1 MVRDLPITKMV
12 WRALAINERRKL
24 FFVWILVLIGMMLE
38 LLSLGLIIP
47 FMGLLTQDDYAE
59 KFPSLYERLGEPTQ
73 QEILVTGVLFILAVY
88 LVKAIFTYY
97 SNWVQ
102 RAFLNRAKARLSN
115 EIFQR
120 YLCQPYSFHLDH
132 NSSTLITN
140 AENGRTIVSGGLE
153 PLLVLLTDGLIATGM
168 FVLLLIVEP
177 IGTLCVLVLFAAAS
191 VLFQFSTRK
200 RIHEWGI
207 AKKIESRLV
216 LKHLQ
221 QGLGGAK
228 EVKIMGRE
236 QLFLEE
242 HKKSV
247 SASMEVDRRF
257 MMLQVI
263 PRLWLELLAIVGLV
277 VLVLAMIGSGDS
289 VSQILPVLG
298 LFAATSFR
306 IIPSINRIL
315 ASIQTL
321 GYSKPIIRSVFDD
334 LQLLVPVTPK
344 TGTEI
349 QFSTS
354 VCFEN
359 VSFKYSNALG
369 NANEN
374 LSFCIG
380 KGEAVGIIGHSGAGK
395 STLVDILLGLL
406 QPTAGAVLVDGVDIQ
421 NNLRS
426 WQNHI
431 GYVPQTIYLVDDTLA
446 RNVAFG
452 LPGEMVDHDAIARSI
467 KAAQLDE
474 FVSSLPDGLD
484 TIVGERG
491 VRLSGGQRQR
501 IGIARALYNDPE
513 ILVLDEATSS
523 LDTETEQGVM
533 DAVKELLGTKTIVI
547 IAHRTTT
554 VSYCTKVYKMDKA
567 KIVGSGLPSEM
578 TLLPES

>member
-1 MVRDLPITKMV
+1 MVKKLPITKMV
-12 WRALAINERRKL
+12 WRALAAIERRKL
-24 FFVWILVLIGMMLE
+24 FFVWFLALVGMILE

-47 FMGLLTQDDYAE
+47 LMGLLTQDDYVDRYPE
-59 KFPSLYERLGEPTQ
+59 LFRMMGEPSQ
-73 QEILVTGVLFILAVY
+73 QKILVVGVLFILFVY

-102 RAFLNRAKARLSN
+102 RAFLNKAKARLSS
-115 EIFQR
+115 ELFQR
-120 YLCQPYSFHLDH
+120 YLRQPYSFHLDN

-140 AENGRTIVSGGLE
+140 AENGRTIISGGLE
-153 PLLVLLTDGLIATGM
+153 PLLILLTDGLIASGM
-168 FVLLLIVEP
+168 FILLLIVEP
-177 IGTLCVLVLFAAAS
+177 LGTLCVLVLFAVAS

-200 RIHEWGI
+200 RIHVWGI
-207 AKKIESRLV
+207 AKKVESRLV

-221 QGLGGAK
+221 QGLGGVK

-242 HKKSV
+242 HKRSIN
-247 SASMEVDRRF
+247 ASMEVDRRF

-277 VLVLAMIGSGDS
+277 VLVMAMISSGDS
-289 VSQILPVLG
+289 VSEVLPVLG

-315 ASIQTL
+315 ASVQTL
-321 GYSKPIIRSVFDD
+321 GYSKPIIRSVYDD
-334 LQLLVPVTPK
+334 LQLSFPEIPEL
-344 TGTEI
+344 GTEI
-349 QFSTS
+349 RFSKA

-359 VSFKYSNALG
+359 VNFKYSNAVG

-380 KGEAVGIIGHSGAGK
+380 TGEAIGIIGHSGAGK

-406 QPTAGAVLVDGVDIQ
+406 QPTSGSVLVDGIDIQ

-426 WQNHI
+426 WQDHI
-431 GYVPQTIYLVDDTLA
+431 GYVPQTIYLVDDTVS

-452 LPGEMVDHDAIARSI
+452 LPDDMIDHDAVARSI
-467 KAAQLDE
+467 TAAQLDE
-474 FVSSLPDGLD
+474 FVLSLPDGLN

-501 IGIARALYNDPE
+501 IGSARALYNDPD

-533 DAVKELLGTKTIVI
+533 DAVKQLLGTKTIVI

-554 VSYCTKVYKMDKA
+554 VSYCTKVYKMDNA
-567 KIVGSGLPSEM
+567 QIVGSGLPSEM
-578 TLLPES
+578 TLLPE

>member
-168 FVLLLIVEP
+168 FVLLLLVEP

-359 VSFKYSNALG
+359 VSFKYSNAVG

-406 QPTAGAVLVDGVDIQ
+406 QPTAGAVLVDGLDIQ

-426 WQNHI
+426 WQDHI

-567 KIVGSGLPSEM
+567 QIVGSGLPSEM
-578 TLLPES
+578 TLLPE

>member
-59 KFPSLYERLGEPTQ
+59 KFPSLYEQLGEPTQ

-168 FVLLLIVEP
+168 FVLLLLVEP

-334 LQLLVPVTPK
+334 LQLLVPITPK

-359 VSFKYSNALG
+359 VSFKYSNAVG

-426 WQNHI
+426 WQDHI

-452 LPGEMVDHDAIARSI
+452 LPDEMVDHEAVARSI

-474 FVSSLPDGLD
+474 FVSSLPDGLN

-501 IGIARALYNDPE
+501 IGIARALYNDPD

-567 KIVGSGLPSEM
+567 QIVDSGLPSEM
-578 TLLPES
+578 TLLPE

>member
-59 KFPSLYERLGEPTQ
+59 KFPSLYEQLGEPTQ

-168 FVLLLIVEP
+168 FVLLLLVEP

-298 LFAATSFR
+298 LFAVTSFR

-334 LQLLVPVTPK
+334 LQLLVPITPK

-359 VSFKYSNALG
+359 VSFKYSNAVG

-426 WQNHI
+426 WQDHI

-452 LPGEMVDHDAIARSI
+452 LPDEMVNHDAIARSI

-474 FVSSLPDGLD
+474 FVSSLPDGLN

-567 KIVGSGLPSEM
+567 QIVGSGLPSEM
-578 TLLPES
+578 TLLPE

>member
-1 MVRDLPITKMV
+1 MVKKLPITKMV
-12 WRALAINERRKL
+12 WRALAAIERRKL
-24 FFVWILVLIGMMLE
+24 FFVWFLALVGMILE

-47 FMGLLTQDDYAE
+47 LMGLLTQDDYVD
-59 KFPSLYERLGEPTQ
+59 KYPDLFHLMGEPSQ
-73 QEILVTGVLFILAVY
+73 QKILVVGVLFILFVY

-102 RAFLNRAKARLSN
+102 RAFLNKAKARLSS
-115 EIFQR
+115 ELFKR
-120 YLCQPYSFHLDH
+120 YLRQPYSFHLDN

-140 AENGRTIVSGGLE
+140 AENGRTIISGGLE

-168 FVLLLIVEP
+168 FILLLIVEP
-177 IGTLCVLVLFAAAS
+177 LGTLCVLALFAVAS

-200 RIHEWGI
+200 RIHAWGI
-207 AKKIESRLV
+207 AKKVESRLV

-221 QGLGGAK
+221 QGLGGVK

-242 HKKSV
+242 HKRSV
-247 SASMEVDRRF
+247 DASMEVDRRF

-277 VLVLAMIGSGDS
+277 VLVLAMISSGDS
-289 VSQILPVLG
+289 VSEVLPVLG

-315 ASIQTL
+315 ASVQTL
-321 GYSKPIIRSVFDD
+321 GYSKPIIRSVYDD
-334 LQLLVPVTPK
+334 LQLSLPVVPRM
-344 TGTEI
+344 GTEI
-349 QFSTS
+349 RFSKA

-359 VSFKYSNALG
+359 VNFKYSNAAG

-380 KGEAVGIIGHSGAGK
+380 RGEAIGIIGHSGAGK

-406 QPTAGAVLVDGVDIQ
+406 QPTSGSVLVDGIDIQ

-426 WQNHI
+426 WQDHI
-431 GYVPQTIYLVDDTLA
+431 GYVPQTIYLVDDTVS
-446 RNVAFG
+446 RNIAFG
-452 LPGEMVDHDAIARSI
+452 LPDDMIDHDAVARSI

-474 FVSSLPDGLD
+474 FVSSLPDGLN

-533 DAVKELLGTKTIVI
+533 DAVKQLLGTKTIVI

-554 VSYCTKVYKMDKA
+554 VSYCTKVYKMDNA
-567 KIVGSGLPSEM
+567 QIVGSGRPFEM
-578 TLLPES
+578 TLLPE

>member
-359 VSFKYSNALG
+359 VSFKYSNAVG

-406 QPTAGAVLVDGVDIQ
+406 QPTAGAVLVDGLDIQ

-426 WQNHI
+426 WQDHI

-452 LPGEMVDHDAIARSI
+452 LPDDLVDHDAVARSI

-474 FVSSLPDGLD
+474 FVATLPDGIN

-567 KIVGSGLPSEM
+567 QIVGSGLPSEM
-578 TLLPES
+578 TLLPE

>member
-1 MVRDLPITKMV
+1 MV

-59 KFPSLYERLGEPTQ
+59 KFPSLYEQLGEPTQ

-88 LVKAIFTYY
+88 LVKAFFTYY

-168 FVLLLIVEP
+168 FVLLLLVEP

-315 ASIQTL
+315 AGIQTL

-334 LQLLVPVTPK
+334 LQLLVPITPK

-359 VSFKYSNALG
+359 VSFKYSNAVG

-426 WQNHI
+426 WQDHI

-452 LPGEMVDHDAIARSI
+452 LPDEMVNHDAIARSI

-474 FVSSLPDGLD
+474 FVSSLPDGLN

-501 IGIARALYNDPE
+501 IGIARALYNDPD

-567 KIVGSGLPSEM
+567 QIVGSGLPSEM
-578 TLLPES
+578 TLLPE

>member
-73 QEILVTGVLFILAVY
+73 QEILVTGVLFVLAVY

-359 VSFKYSNALG
+359 VSFKYSNAVG

-406 QPTAGAVLVDGVDIQ
+406 QPTAGAVLVDGLDIQ

-426 WQNHI
+426 WQDHI

-474 FVSSLPDGLD
+474 FVSSLPDGLN

-501 IGIARALYNDPE
+501 IGIARALYNDPD

-578 TLLPES
+578 TLLPE

>member
-1 MVRDLPITKMV
+1 MV

-59 KFPSLYERLGEPTQ
+59 KFPSLYEQLGEPTQ

-168 FVLLLIVEP
+168 FVLLLLVEP

-334 LQLLVPVTPK
+334 LQLLVPITPK

-359 VSFKYSNALG
+359 VSFKYSNAVG

-426 WQNHI
+426 WQDHI

-452 LPGEMVDHDAIARSI
+452 LPDEMVNHDAIARSI

-474 FVSSLPDGLD
+474 FVSSLPDGLN

-501 IGIARALYNDPE
+501 IGIARALYNDPD

-567 KIVGSGLPSEM
+567 QIVGSGLPSEM
-578 TLLPES
+578 TLLPE

>member
-102 RAFLNRAKARLSN
+102 RAFLNRTKARLSN

-359 VSFKYSNALG
+359 VSFKYSNAVG

-406 QPTAGAVLVDGVDIQ
+406 QPTAGAVLVDGLDIQ

-426 WQNHI
+426 WQDHI

-452 LPGEMVDHDAIARSI
+452 LPDDLVDHDAVARSI

-474 FVSSLPDGLD
+474 FVATLPDGIN

-567 KIVGSGLPSEM
+567 QIVGSGLPSEM
-578 TLLPES
+578 TLLPE

>member
-59 KFPSLYERLGEPTQ
+59 KFPLLYDWLGGPSQ
-73 QEILVTGVLFILAVY
+73 QKLLVIGLLFILAVY
-88 LVKAIFTYY
+88 LLKAVFTYY
-97 SNWVQ
+97 SNWIQ
-102 RAFLNRAKARLSN
+102 RAFLNASKARLSN
-115 EIFQR
+115 DIFQK
-120 YLCQPYSFHLDH
+120 YLRQPYSFHLDH

-140 AENGRTIVSGGLE
+140 AENGRTVISGGLE
-153 PLLVLLTDGLIATGM
+153 PFLVLLTDGLIASGM
-168 FVLLLIVEP
+168 FALLLVVEP
-177 IGTLCVLVLFAAAS
+177 IGTACVLALFASAS
-191 VLFQFSTRK
+191 AIFQFSTRK

-236 QLFLEE
+236 KLFLEE
-242 HKKSV
+242 HKRSV
-247 SASMEVDRRF
+247 YASMEVDRKF
-257 MMLQVI
+257 VMLQSL
-263 PRLWLELLAIVGLV
+263 PRLWLESLAITSLV
-277 VLVLAMIGSGDS
+277 VLVVAMIGSGDS
-289 VSQILPVLG
+289 VSQVLPVLG

-306 IIPSINRIL
+306 IIPSINRIM
-315 ASIQTL
+315 ASVQTL
-321 GYSKPIIRSVFDD
+321 GYSKPIIRAVFDD
-334 LQLLVPVTPK
+334 LQLSVPETPK
-344 TGTEI
+344 VGTEI
-349 QFSTS
+349 KFTTS
-354 VCFEN
+354 VCFNN
-359 VSFKYSNALG
+359 VSFKYSNAAG
-369 NANEN
+369 NANYD

-406 QPTAGAVLVDGVDIQ
+406 QPTAGEVLVDGVDIQ

-426 WQNHI
+426 WQDHI

-452 LPGEMVDHDAIARSI
+452 LPDDMVDQDAVARSI

-474 FVSSLPDGLD
+474 FVASLPDGLD

-567 KIVGSGLPSEM
+567 QIVGSGLPSEM
-578 TLLPES
+578 TLLPE

>member
-168 FVLLLIVEP
+168 FVLLLLVEP

-359 VSFKYSNALG
+359 VSFKYSNAVG

-567 KIVGSGLPSEM
+567 QIVGSGLPSEM
-578 TLLPES
+578 TLLPE

>member
-168 FVLLLIVEP
+168 FVLLLLVEP

-406 QPTAGAVLVDGVDIQ
+406 QPTAGAVLVDGLDIQ

-567 KIVGSGLPSEM
+567 QIVGSGLPSEM
-578 TLLPES
+578 TLLPE

>member
-1 MVRDLPITKMV
+1 MVKDLPIVKMV
-12 WRALAINERRKL
+12 WLVLSKKERRKL
-24 FFVWILVLIGMMLE
+24 FLVWLLALVGMGFE
-38 LLSLGLIIP
+38 LFSLGLIIP
-47 FMGLLTQDDYAE
+47 LMGLLTRDKYE
-59 KFPSLYERLGEPTQ
+59 ESFPLLYDWLGGPSQ
-73 QEILVTGVLFILAVY
+73 QKLLVVGLLFILFVY
-88 LVKAIFTYY
+88 LLKAVFTYY
-97 SNWVQ
+97 SNWIQ
-102 RAFLNRAKARLSN
+102 RAFLNASKARLSN
-115 EIFQR
+115 DIFQK
-120 YLCQPYSFHLDH
+120 YLRQPYSFHLDH

-140 AENGRTIVSGGLE
+140 AENGRTVISGGLE
-153 PLLVLLTDGLIATGM
+153 PFLVLLTDGLIASGM
-168 FVLLLIVEP
+168 FALLLVVEP
-177 IGTLCVLVLFAAAS
+177 IGTACVLALFASAS
-191 VLFQFSTRK
+191 AIFQFSTRK

-242 HKKSV
+242 HKRSV
-247 SASMEVDRRF
+247 YASMEVDRKF
-257 MMLQVI
+257 VMLQSL
-263 PRLWLELLAIVGLV
+263 PRLWLESLAITSLV
-277 VLVLAMIGSGDS
+277 VLVVAMIGSGDS
-289 VSQILPVLG
+289 VSQVLPVLG

-306 IIPSINRIL
+306 IIPSINRIM
-315 ASIQTL
+315 ASVQTL
-321 GYSKPIIRSVFDD
+321 GYSKPIIRAVFDD
-334 LQLLVPVTPK
+334 LQLSVPETPK
-344 TGTEI
+344 VGTEI
-349 QFSTS
+349 KFTTS
-354 VCFEN
+354 VCFNN
-359 VSFKYSNALG
+359 VSFKYSNAAG
-369 NANEN
+369 NANDD

-406 QPTAGAVLVDGVDIQ
+406 QPTAGEVLVDGVDIQ

-426 WQNHI
+426 WQEHI

-452 LPGEMVDHDAIARSI
+452 LPGDMVDHDAIARSI

-567 KIVGSGLPSEM
+567 QIVGSGLPSEM
-578 TLLPES
+578 TLLPE

>member
-1 MVRDLPITKMV
+1 
-12 WRALAINERRKL
+12 
-24 FFVWILVLIGMMLE
+24 
-38 LLSLGLIIP
+38 
-47 FMGLLTQDDYAE
+47 
-59 KFPSLYERLGEPTQ
+59 
-73 QEILVTGVLFILAVY
+73 
-88 LVKAIFTYY
+88 
-97 SNWVQ
+97 
-102 RAFLNRAKARLSN
+102 
-115 EIFQR
+115 
-120 YLCQPYSFHLDH
+120 
-132 NSSTLITN
+132 
-140 AENGRTIVSGGLE
+140 
-153 PLLVLLTDGLIATGM
+153 
-168 FVLLLIVEP
+168 
-177 IGTLCVLVLFAAAS
+177 
-191 VLFQFSTRK
+191 
-200 RIHEWGI
+200 
-207 AKKIESRLV
+207 
-216 LKHLQ
+216 
-221 QGLGGAK
+221 
-228 EVKIMGRE
+228 
-236 QLFLEE
+236 
-242 HKKSV
+242 
-247 SASMEVDRRF
+247 
-257 MMLQVI
+257 
-263 PRLWLELLAIVGLV
+263 
-277 VLVLAMIGSGDS
+277 
-289 VSQILPVLG
+289 
-298 LFAATSFR
+298 
-306 IIPSINRIL
+306 
-315 ASIQTL
+315 
-321 GYSKPIIRSVFDD
+321 VFDD

-359 VSFKYSNALG
+359 VSFKYSNAVG

-406 QPTAGAVLVDGVDIQ
+406 QPTAGAVLVDGLDIQ

-426 WQNHI
+426 WQDHI

-452 LPGEMVDHDAIARSI
+452 LPDDLVDHDAVARSI

-474 FVSSLPDGLD
+474 FVATLPDGIN

-567 KIVGSGLPSEM
+567 QIVGSGLPSEM
-578 TLLPES
+578 TLLPE

>member
-168 FVLLLIVEP
+168 FVLLLLVEP

-334 LQLLVPVTPK
+334 LQLLVPITPK

-359 VSFKYSNALG
+359 VSFKYSNAVG

-406 QPTAGAVLVDGVDIQ
+406 QPTAGAVLVDGADIQ

-452 LPGEMVDHDAIARSI
+452 LPGDMVDHDAIARSI

-474 FVSSLPDGLD
+474 FVSTLPDGLD

-554 VSYCTKVYKMDKA
+554 VSYCTKVYKMEKA
-567 KIVGSGLPSEM
+567 QIVGSGMPSEM
-578 TLLPES
+578 TLLPE

>member
-47 FMGLLTQDDYAE
+47 FMGLLTQNDYAE

-168 FVLLLIVEP
+168 FVLLLLVEP

-334 LQLLVPVTPK
+334 LQLLVPITPK

-359 VSFKYSNALG
+359 VSFKYSNAVG

-406 QPTAGAVLVDGVDIQ
+406 LPTAGAVLVDGADIQ

-452 LPGEMVDHDAIARSI
+452 LPGDMVDHDAIARSI

-474 FVSSLPDGLD
+474 FVSTLPDGLD

-554 VSYCTKVYKMDKA
+554 VSYCTKVYKMEKA
-567 KIVGSGLPSEM
+567 QIVGSGMPSEM
-578 TLLPES
+578 TLLPE

>member
-406 QPTAGAVLVDGVDIQ
+406 QPTAGAVLVDGLDIQ

-474 FVSSLPDGLD
+474 FVSSLPDGLN

-567 KIVGSGLPSEM
+567 QIVGSGLPSEM
-578 TLLPES
+578 TLLPE

>member
-236 QLFLEE
+236 QLFFEE

>member
-1 MVRDLPITKMV
+1 MVRDLPIPKMV
-12 WRALAINERRKL
+12 WRALAAGERRKL
-24 FFVWILVLIGMMLE
+24 FFVWVLVLIGMILE

-47 FMGLLTQDDYAE
+47 FMGLLTQDDYAS
-59 KFPSLYERLGEPTQ
+59 KFPSLYSQLGQPSQ
-73 QEILVTGVLFILAVY
+73 QEILVVGVLFILLVY
-88 LVKAIFTYY
+88 LIKAVFTYY

-102 RAFLNRAKARLSN
+102 RAFLNKAKARLSN

-120 YLCQPYSFHLDH
+120 YLRQPYSFHLDH

-153 PLLVLLTDGLIATGM
+153 PLLVLLTDGLIASGM
-168 FVLLLIVEP
+168 FVLLLLVEP

-200 RIHEWGI
+200 RIHDWGI

-247 SASMEVDRRF
+247 NASMEVDRRF
-257 MMLQVI
+257 MMLQII

-306 IIPSINRIL
+306 IIPSINRIM
-315 ASIQTL
+315 ASVQTL
-321 GYSKPIIRSVFDD
+321 GYSKPIIQSVFDD
-334 LQLLVPVTPK
+334 LQLSVPETPK
-344 TGTEI
+344 VGTEI
-349 QFSTS
+349 KFNTS
-354 VCFEN
+354 VCFNN
-359 VSFKYSNALG
+359 VSFKYSNAAG
-369 NANEN
+369 NANDD

-406 QPTAGAVLVDGVDIQ
+406 QPTAGEVLVDGLDIQ
-421 NNLRS
+421 HNLRS
-426 WQNHI
+426 WQDHI

-452 LPGEMVDHDAIARSI
+452 LPDDKVDHDAVARSI

-474 FVSSLPDGLD
+474 FVASLPDGIN

-567 KIVGSGLPSEM
+567 QIVGSGLPSEM
-578 TLLPES
+578 TLLPE

>member
-1 MVRDLPITKMV
+1 MVKKLSITKMV
-12 WRALAINERRKL
+12 WRALAAIERRKL
-24 FFVWILVLIGMMLE
+24 FFVWFLALVGMILE
-38 LLSLGLIIP
+38 LFSLGLIIP
-47 FMGLLTQDDYAE
+47 LMGLLTQDDYVE
-59 KFPSLYERLGEPTQ
+59 KYPDLFRMMGEPSQ
-73 QEILVTGVLFILAVY
+73 QKILVVGVLFILFVY

-115 EIFQR
+115 ELFQR
-120 YLCQPYSFHLDH
+120 YLRQPYSFHLDN

-140 AENGRTIVSGGLE
+140 AENGRTIISGGLE
-153 PLLVLLTDGLIATGM
+153 PLLVLLTDGLIAAGM
-168 FVLLLIVEP
+168 FILLLIVEP
-177 IGTLCVLVLFAAAS
+177 LGTLCVLVLFAIAS
-191 VLFQFSTRK
+191 ALFQFSTRK
-200 RIHEWGI
+200 RIHKWGI
-207 AKKIESRLV
+207 AKKVESRLV

-221 QGLGGAK
+221 QGLGGVK

-236 QLFLEE
+236 QLFLAE
-242 HKKSV
+242 HKRSV
-247 SASMEVDRRF
+247 DASMEVDRRF

-263 PRLWLELLAIVGLV
+263 PRLWLELLALVGLV
-277 VLVLAMIGSGDS
+277 VLVLAMISSGDS
-289 VSQILPVLG
+289 VSEVLPVLG

-315 ASIQTL
+315 ASVQTL
-321 GYSKPIIRSVFDD
+321 GYSKPIIRSVYDD
-334 LQLLVPVTPK
+334 LQLSFPEIPEL
-344 TGTEI
+344 GTEI
-349 QFSTS
+349 RFSKA

-359 VSFKYSNALG
+359 VNFKYSNAVG

-406 QPTAGAVLVDGVDIQ
+406 QPTSGSVLVDGIDIQ

-426 WQNHI
+426 WQDHI
-431 GYVPQTIYLVDDTLA
+431 GYVPQTIYLVDDTVS

-452 LPGEMVDHDAIARSI
+452 LPDDMIDHDAVARSI
-467 KAAQLDE
+467 TAAQLDE
-474 FVSSLPDGLD
+474 FVLSLPDGLN

-501 IGIARALYNDPE
+501 IGIARALYNDPD

-533 DAVKELLGTKTIVI
+533 DAVKQLLGTKTIVI

-554 VSYCTKVYKMDKA
+554 VSYCTKVYKMDNA
-567 KIVGSGLPSEM
+567 QIVGSGLPSEM
-578 TLLPES
+578 TLLPE